1 MNYNYLGY
9 TEDRQIVKGRISAS
23 NERAAADMLTNIGY
37 RLVSLKPITAF
48 VPNVGGFLQAKV
60 KPAEMV
66 TFSRQLALLLG
77 SGVGIIQA
85 LELLSSQTT
94 DKTLK
99 RVLIE
104 VVNDLRGGK
113 GLSKALAQHPNVFST
128 LYCKL
133 MSVGEQTGSLEAV
146 LKSLADY
153 TERQAASM
161 AKIKQAMMY
170 PAVVFCL
177 AIAVAAI
184 MLTVLLP
191 PLTDMFS
198 KLGGTLPLPTRI
210 LLASMGFLKSYGVY
224 LLVVIIALIIVGF
237 LYTRTP
243 NGRYFRDRLILRLP
257 IIGRLSLVNE
267 LARACRSLSLLFRA
281 GLPLPEVMALTAQ
294 ATGNR
299 VVARALGEV
308 EHDMLRGQGLA
319 KPMSKRKVFLP
330 LMVEMTKVGEETGN
344 LDDSLIIVAENYEI
358 EADRR
363 TQTVIGMIEPAMTIA
378 MGLGVGFLALSVFMP
393 IYGALSLVGG

>member
-23 NERAAADMLTNIGY
+23 NEQAAVGMLTNIGY

-48 VPNVGGFLQAKV
+48 IPKVGGFLQAKV

-104 VVNDLRGGK
+104 VLNDLRGGK
-113 GLSKALAQHPNVFST
+113 GLSTALAQHPHAFST

-153 TERQAASM
+153 TERQTATM

-177 AIAVAAI
+177 AIAVGAI

-191 PLTDMFS
+191 PLIDMFS

-210 LLASMGFLKSYGVY
+210 LLASMGFLESYGVY

-237 LYTRTP
+237 LYARTP
-243 NGRYFRDRLILRLP
+243 NGRYYRDRLILRLP
-257 IIGRLSLVNE
+257 LIGRLTQVSE

-281 GLPLPEVMALTAQ
+281 GLPLPEVMTLTTQ

-363 TQTVIGMIEPAMTIA
+363 TQTLLGMIEPAMTIA